1 MISWPDELVD
11 AIARRRCVVF
21 FGSGVS
27 RNSVNGD
34 GERPCTWQEFLEK
47 AAETAGYSEGIRK
60 YLDVCDYLTACE
72 VLKRR
77 LGVNRFSRLVLN
89 EFQQK
94 GFSPAPIHE
103 HIYNLDCSVVATPNF
118 DNIYEQYA
126 SGVSCGTVVV
136 KDHTSNDLVNYI
148 GGGDYRVVIKTH
160 GQASN
165 PNDII
170 FSRSDYAKARTENRF
185 FYELL
190 KSLALTHTFLFVG
203 CGLDDPDIRTLF
215 EDIQFAHGYMPHH
228 YMTIPDEEA
237 DSDLLDIA
245 KESMMLE
252 FLVYASEGGHV
263 ALTKSLEELVE
274 TVVAVREGISENQK
288 W

>member
-1 MISWPDELVD
+1 MDWPVDLVE
-11 AIARRRCVVF
+11 AIARRKCVVF

-27 RNSVNGD
+27 RNSVND
-34 GERPCTWQEFLEK
+34 QGERPCTWLEFLER
-47 AAETAGYSEGIRK
+47 ASHEADYVAGAKK

-72 VLKRR
+72 VLKKK
-77 LGVNRFSRLVLN
+77 LGVARFSRLVMS

-94 GFSPAPIHE
+94 AFSPANIHK

-126 SGVSCGTVVV
+126 SSVSKGTVVV
-136 KDHTSNDLVNYI
+136 KDHTSSDLVNYI

-160 GQASN
+160 GQASTPAN
-165 PNDII
+165 II
-170 FSRSDYAKARTENRF
+170 FSRSDYAKARTENRV

-190 KSLALTHTFLFVG
+190 KSLALTHTFLFIG

-215 EDIQFAHGYMPHH
+215 EDIQFAHGQMPRH
-228 YMTIPDEEA
+228 YMTVPDCEA
-237 DSDLLDIA
+237 DPDILGIA
-245 KESMMLE
+245 QESMMLD
-252 FLVYASEGGHV
+252 FLIYASESHHEQ
-263 ALTKSLEELVE
+263 LTASLEALVE
-274 TVVAVREGISENQK
+274 KVNVARERLSDNQK